1 MSQPA
6 HDAARVVVLA
16 GGLSHERDV
25 SLRSGRRVAE
35 ALRAAEFEVAERDVD
50 ASLLSQLAS
59 EPPFCVVPLL
69 HGADGE
75 DGSLQ
80 EILALADVAYVGSTP
95 SACRLAFD
103 KSVAKSV
110 VTAAGLSTPAS
121 VVLPAE
127 TFRELGAA
135 AVMDAMI
142 RRLGLP
148 LVVKPN
154 RGGSALG
161 MHVVRTP
168 EELPSAM
175 VGCFAYGPVALV
187 EPFVEGVEVAVA
199 VVEGPDGPSALPA
212 VEIRPDGGVY
222 DYSARYTA
230 GATEFVV
237 PASLSPDVAARC
249 AQTAVTAHSALG
261 LRDLSRSDL
270 IVDASGEVWFLEV
283 NLAPGMTETSSVPLA
298 VEASGETLTTV
309 CAALVRRAA
318 HRVA

>member
-1 MSQPA
+1 
-6 HDAARVVVLA
+6 
-16 GGLSHERDV
+16 
-25 SLRSGRRVAE
+25 
-35 ALRAAEFEVAERDVD
+35 
-50 ASLLSQLAS
+50 
-59 EPPFCVVPLL
+59 
-69 HGADGE
+69 
-75 DGSLQ
+75 
-80 EILALADVAYVGSTP
+80 
-95 SACRLAFD
+95 
-103 KSVAKSV
+103 
-110 VTAAGLSTPAS
+110 
-121 VVLPAE
+121 
-127 TFRELGAA
+127 
-135 AVMDAMI
+135 MI

-298 VEASGETLTTV
+298 VEASGETLTAV

-318 HRVA
+318 HRIT